1 MVVSG
6 CRVSIQIGP
15 CCRTGLFGSI
25 ASLPSSRE
33 IALKMPG
40 TVAKPKKRLTR
51 EESRAQTRSTLISVG
66 RQHFLRYGLGGAVA
80 EKIAEDAGYSRG
92 ALYANFE
99 GKEELFLAV
108 IREEQ
113 QRHTNAFQ
121 EIIKKEPSGKAGLR
135 KVRSALADLV
145 TDPDWIVLR
154 AEFQAG
160 ALRSE
165 SIRKS
170 FVEVHRQQI
179 RDGEKLFR
187 DLARSSDVHMNLRPN
202 EFIVIMIN
210 LTHGLAVTQKIFGAE
225 LSPKGTRHLIY
236 SLFDHLTS
244 TS

>member
-1 MVVSG
+1 
-6 CRVSIQIGP
+6 
-15 CCRTGLFGSI
+15 
-25 ASLPSSRE
+25 
-33 IALKMPG
+33 
-40 TVAKPKKRLTR
+40 
-51 EESRAQTRSTLISVG
+51 VG

-92 ALYANFE
+92 ALYSNFD

-113 QRHTNAFQ
+113 KRHVNAFQ
-121 EIIKKEPSGKAGLR
+121 AIIKEESSGKARLKKIR
-135 KVRSALADLV
+135 DAIANLV

-154 AEFQAG
+154 AEFEAG

-165 SIRKS
+165 SIRRA

-179 RDGEKLFR
+179 RDGGKLLR
-187 DLARSSDVHMNLRPN
+187 DLARSSDVHMNLKPN
-202 EFIVIMIN
+202 EFIVIMLN

-225 LSPKGTRHLIY
+225 LSRKGTRHLIY